1 MMEAMHA
8 TVQQSLF
15 THCAGHSLGSHV
27 CGLAGKLLKVC
38 GTAIRKSSINFQ
50 FFYKKNFFL
59 VLLKASNSSPMFNR
73 ISAMD
78 PAGPLFYNDIP
89 YPYNKL
95 DITSESRLSKHDAHL
110 VDAIHTD
117 GQPRFY
123 GHIIQYGTLESVG
136 K

>member
-1 MMEAMHA
+1 
-8 TVQQSLF
+8 
-15 THCAGHSLGSHV
+15 
-27 CGLAGKLLKVC
+27 
-38 GTAIRKSSINFQ
+38 
-50 FFYKKNFFL
+50 
-59 VLLKASNSSPMFNR
+59 MFDR

-78 PAGPLFYNDIP
+78 PAGPLFNNDIP
-89 YPYNKL
+89 YPYNNL
-95 DITSESRLSKHDAHL
+95 DLTSDSRLTKNDAHL

>member
-1 MMEAMHA
+1 MP
-8 TVQQSLF
+8 QSN
-15 THCAGHSLGSHV
+15 
-27 CGLAGKLLKVC
+27 GLYLHIAPVIALEVMSAALLENYWRYSALLV
-38 GTAIRKSSINFQ
+38 ALIFN
-50 FFYKKNFFL
+50 FFYKKKFFL

-95 DITSESRLSKHDAHL
+95 DITSDSRLSKHDAHL